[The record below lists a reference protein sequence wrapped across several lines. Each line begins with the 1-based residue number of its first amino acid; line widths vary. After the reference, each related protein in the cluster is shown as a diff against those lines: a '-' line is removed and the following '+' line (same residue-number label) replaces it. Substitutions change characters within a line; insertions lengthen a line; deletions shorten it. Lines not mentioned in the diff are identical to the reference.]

1 MANYFQVTLDTLGPA
16 NPAIVIEAG
25 ATYASA
31 QLVTTAIS
39 TSDTPTTGYQMKIWG
54 DVDNAYDANVQS
66 LEANSVWI
74 TYTTSKQVKLS
85 AVDGTKTLYLKIRD
99 DVNNESSQANDTVT
113 LDTLVPVVTLT
124 GPTVNKISKQVGKN
138 SFQGSFTVDGT
149 YEEYMVK
156 VVPASGSDHTVGTII
171 PTTGGS
177 TNTSG
182 NAGGYAGATP
192 VTFTVYGI
200 DLETASTGDGAKVI
214 KVFVREASGN
224 WSV

>member
-25 ATYASA
+25 ATYVST
-31 QLVTTAIS
+31 QLVNTAIS
-39 TSDTPTTGYQMKIWG
+39 CSDGTKTGYQMKIWG
-54 DVDNAYDANVQS
+54 SVDPTYDTDVQP
-66 LEANSVWI
+66 LEANSNWI
-74 TYTTSKQVKLS
+74 TYDAAKQVKLS
-85 AVDGTKTLYLKIRD
+85 TTDGTKTLYLKIRD

-124 GPTVNKISKQVGKN
+124 GPTVSKISKQTGKN
-138 SFQGSFTVDGT
+138 SFQGSFTVDT
-149 YEEYMVK
+149 SYEEYMVK

-192 VTFTVYGI
+192 VTFTIYGA
-200 DLETASTGDGAKVI
+200 DLETASTGDGAKII